1 MNNEKENGN
10 IKRYLKRLH
19 GRIKINMLCLN
30 DSMMYI
36 ITKGEIGPKK
46 NPKSFYQTMNIHE
59 LLDLD
64 EGAYEERV
72 SHILS
77 PNGRI
82 R

>member
-19 GRIKINMLCLN
+19 GRIKVNMLSLD
-30 DSMMYI
+30 DSRMYI

-64 EGAYEERV
+64 EVAYEERK